1 MPTIMVLYDIPSYV
15 DQKWEAGMKAAAWKR
30 VSRCAYA
37 KAFAAPEQAATEVT
51 QIFKTLAVELEEDD
65 EEHVRLVIPIHDQQG
80 NAQLG
85 IKTLFGKKPG

>member
-1 MPTIMVLYDIPSYV
+1 MPNILVLYDIPSYV
-15 DQKWEAGMKAAAWKR
+15 DEKWENGMKAANWKR

-51 QIFKTLAVELEEDD
+51 QIFQTLAVELEEDD
-65 EEHVRLVIPIHDQQG
+65 EEHVRLVIPVRDPQG
-80 NAQLG
+80 NPQLG